1 MRPSAKWRP
10 RRLSQVEISA
20 DDPLGAERLLHE
32 IELASTAISA
42 SVDPCSLRDPSHS
55 AEPSADA
62 DAYGAERVENRP
74 ELAVREPA
82 GEPCRRVVRLDLMRL
97 DM

>member
-42 SVDPCSLRDPSHS
+42 SVGLSRFETRAIRQSR
-55 AEPSADA
+55 A
-62 DAYGAERVENRP
+62 RTQT
-74 ELAVREPA
+74 VRGRTGGEPA
-82 GEPCRRVVRLDLMRL
+82 RARCPRARRGTVSPPWYGWT
-97 DM
+97 